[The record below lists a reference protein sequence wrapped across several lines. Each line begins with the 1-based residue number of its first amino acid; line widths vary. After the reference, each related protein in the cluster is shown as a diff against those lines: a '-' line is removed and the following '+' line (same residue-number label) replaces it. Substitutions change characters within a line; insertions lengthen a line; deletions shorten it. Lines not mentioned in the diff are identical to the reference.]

1 MGFCGQSGDKWI
13 YLICHIQP
21 EIRRYCRFYY
31 HYYYYSAAL
40 QGLGDLSSPFRDW
53 SSAPAVEFQPLD
65 RQGIPVTFRKFLKT
79 LKTIRVVSMLER
91 PLWKSVNSWDT
102 DGRPETW
109 NQLSAPYW
117 NTFPKAVWGLSFPP
131 GPLCSGPSSSQ
142 SWQSTKG
149 VREFLKILCP
159 GVHPGPIKFFSVCV
173 GIGHQHF

>member
-1 MGFCGQSGDKWI
+1 MGFCGQSRDKWI

-31 HYYYYSAAL
+31 HYYYYSAPL

-53 SSAPAVEFQPLD
+53 ASAPAVESQLLH
-65 RQGIPVTFRKFLKT
+65 RQGIPVTFRKFFKT
-79 LKTIRVVSMLER
+79 LKTSRVVSMLER

-117 NTFPKAVWGLSFPP
+117 NILPKEVWLSL

-159 GVHPGPIKFFSVCV
+159 GLHPGPIKFFSVCV